1 VADLLVVGSV
11 ALDSVATPFGKVDEA
26 LGGSATYF
34 SYAASF
40 FTQVR
45 LVATVGG
52 DFPER
57 HVDLLR
63 GRGVDVGGLERRAGG
78 RTFRWVGEYG
88 YDLNEARTLDTQLNV
103 LATFRPTLPEHL
115 RRTPYLFLANIDPE
129 LQLQVLRQ
137 MAERPRLV
145 ALDTMN
151 FWIQGKREAL
161 LRVLREVDVITIN
174 DAEARQLAG
183 EPSLIRAARAIA
195 GLGPRVVVVKRGEY
209 GALMLAADAFFAAPA
224 YPLETVFDPTGAGD
238 TFAGGF
244 MGHLASEGATD
255 AAAMRR
261 AVVTGS
267 VMASFTVEDFSLN
280 RLTRLDPAEIAK
292 RTAAFQD
299 LTRVDG
305 RPPEAG
311 GATGR

>member
-40 FTQVR
+40 FTRVR

-57 HVDLLR
+57 HVELLR
-63 GRGVDVGGLERRAGG
+63 GRGVDVGGLERSAGG
-78 RTFRWVGEYG
+78 RTFRWAGEYG

-103 LATFRPTLPEHL
+103 LATFRPRLPEHL

-129 LQLQVLRQ
+129 LQLEVLRQ

-183 EPSLIRAARAIA
+183 EPSLIRAARVIA

-224 YPLETVFDPTGAGD
+224 YPLESVFDPTGAGD

-244 MGHLASEGATD
+244 MGHLASEGASD
-255 AAAMRR
+255 PAAMRR
-261 AVVTGS
+261 AVVMGS

-280 RLTRLDPAEIAK
+280 RLTRLEPAEIAE
-292 RTAAFQD
+292 RVAAFQD

-305 RPPEAG
+305 RLPAGG

>member
-34 SYAASF
+34 SCAASF
-40 FTQVR
+40 FTTVR
-45 LVATVGG
+45 LVAAIGT
-52 DFPER
+52 DFPEA
-57 HVDLLR
+57 HVRLLAE
-63 GRGVDVGGLERRAGG
+63 RGVDVEGLQRMAGG

-103 LATFRPTLPEHL
+103 LATFRPDLPARL
-115 RRTPYLFLANIDPE
+115 RKVPYLFLANIDPE
-129 LQLQVLRQ
+129 LQLDVLRQ

-151 FWIQGKREAL
+151 FWIGGRRDAL
-161 LRVLREVDVITIN
+161 LRVLRQVDVITIN

-183 EPSLIRAARAIA
+183 EPNLVRAARAIA
-195 GLGPRVVVVKRGEY
+195 DMGPQVVVVKRGEY
-209 GALMLAADAFFAAPA
+209 GALMLTRDGFFVAPA
-224 YPLETVFDPTGAGD
+224 YPLDSVFDPTGAGD

-244 MGHLASEGATD
+244 MGYLASREVTD
-255 AAAMRR
+255 RANMRR
-261 AVVTGS
+261 AVVYGS

-280 RLTRLDPAEIAK
+280 RLVRLEPHEIEK
-292 RTAAFQD
+292 RVAAFHD
-299 LTRVDG
+299 LMRV
-305 RPPEAG
+305 ESQ
-311 GATGR
+311 